1 MVCGHC
7 GSDALAVIELLTR
20 EVAVVAT
27 DRSYVRDPRI
37 SVLNDDGALPTVGF
51 KCWSCGYQAPT
62 LMALSRKPE
71 ALAAI
76 A

>member
-7 GSDALAVIELLTR
+7 GSDALAVVELLTR
-20 EVAVVAT
+20 EVGIIAT
-27 DRSYVRDPRI
+27 DRSYVRDPRTV
-37 SVLNDDGALPTVGF
+37 SLNEPEAPMPVGF
-51 KCWSCGYQAPT
+51 RCWSCGYQAPT
-62 LMALSRKPE
+62 LMALSRTPA